1 MPDRFKRKVRTGGRK
16 AKGVRAGE
24 IGRIGQTEPGAGWWA
39 GWSVV
44 KKLARSLRW
53 AGMEISLPS
62 ETSEISMEVGKKRV
76 KKTQIQ
82 IEQSADLWTFQVSA
96 RLRTVS
102 LLFIPCRS
110 PSQPA
115 AALLKTTN

>member
-1 MPDRFKRKVRTGGRK
+1 MSGPAKLGELGRRNQGRAGGR
-16 AKGVRAGE
+16 AG
-24 IGRIGQTEPGAGWWA
+24 RWL
-39 GWSVV
+39 

-76 KKTQIQ
+76 KKTQIR

-96 RLRTVS
+96 RLRTLS
-102 LLFIPCRS
+102 LLFIPSRS